1 MKENKK
7 DIAVSFLQLAS
18 SGKVRQAYRKY
29 VHPQF
34 CHHNPYFKGD
44 RESLLAGMEE
54 SGVEFPKKVFEAVRT
69 LEDGDFVAVH
79 GKVRL
84 KPDMPEI
91 ALIHIF
97 RFDGDLIIEEW
108 EAAQEVPEESPNE
121 NGIAQLAQFPGLDIS
136 QVRAVSQAGVAPG
149 QS

>member
-1 MKENKK
+1 MRESRK
-7 DIAVSFLQLAS
+7 DLAVSFLQLAS
-18 SGKVRQAYRKY
+18 SGQARQAYRKY

-34 CHHNPYFKGD
+34 RHHNPYFKGD

-54 SGVEFPKKVFEAVRT
+54 SGAKFPNKVFEAVRT
-69 LEDGDFVAVH
+69 LEDGDFVVVH

-84 KPDMPEI
+84 NPDMPEI

-108 EAAQEVPEESPNE
+108 EAAQEVPQGSPNE
-121 NGIAQLAQFPGLDIS
+121 YGMF
-136 QVRAVSQAGVAPG
+136 
-149 QS
+149 

>member
-1 MKENKK
+1 MRQSRK
-7 DIAVSFLQLAS
+7 DLAVSFLQLAS
-18 SGKVRQAYRKY
+18 SGKARQAYLKY

-34 CHHNPYFKGD
+34 RHHNPYFKGG

-54 SGVEFPKKVFEAVRT
+54 SGVKFPNKVFEVVRA

-84 KPDMPEI
+84 NPDMPEV

-97 RFDGDLIIEEW
+97 LFDGDLIIEEW
-108 EAAQEVPEESPNE
+108 EAAQEVPRESPNE
-121 NGIAQLAQFPGLDIS
+121 NGMF
-136 QVRAVSQAGVAPG
+136 
-149 QS
+149 

>member
-1 MKENKK
+1 MMESKK

-18 SGKVRQAYRKY
+18 SGNVRQAFRKY

-34 CHHNPYFKGD
+34 SHHNPYFKGD
-44 RESLLAGMEE
+44 RESLLTGMEE
-54 SGVEFPKKVFEAVRT
+54 SAVQFPKKVFEVVRT
-69 LEDGDFVAVH
+69 LEDGDFVVVH

-84 KPDMPEI
+84 NPDMPEI

-108 EAAQEVPEESPNE
+108 EAAQEVPQESPNE
-121 NGIAQLAQFPGLDIS
+121 NGII
-136 QVRAVSQAGVAPG
+136 
-149 QS
+149 

>member
-1 MKENKK
+1 MKKNKK
-7 DIAVSFLQLAS
+7 DIAVSFLRLAT

-34 CHHNPYFKGD
+34 SHHNPYFKGD
-44 RESLLAGMEE
+44 RESLLIGMEE
-54 SGVEFPKKVFEAVRT
+54 SGVAFPNKVFKAVRT

-91 ALIHIF
+91 ALMHIF
-97 RFDGDLIIEEW
+97 RFNGDLIIEEW
-108 EAAQEVPEESPNE
+108 EAAQEVPAESPNE
-121 NGIAQLAQFPGLDIS
+121 NGMF
-136 QVRAVSQAGVAPG
+136 
-149 QS
+149 

>member
-1 MKENKK
+1 MTGSKK
-7 DIAVSFLQLAS
+7 DLAVSFLQLAS
-18 SGKVRQAYRKY
+18 SGQARQAYRKY

-34 CHHNPYFKGD
+34 RHHNPYFKGD

-54 SGVEFPKKVFEAVRT
+54 SAVQFPEKVFEPVRT
-69 LEDGDFVAVH
+69 LQDGDFVVVH

-84 KPDMPEI
+84 NPDMPEI

-108 EAAQEVPEESPNE
+108 EAAQEGPKESPNE
-121 NGIAQLAQFPGLDIS
+121 NGMF
-136 QVRAVSQAGVAPG
+136 
-149 QS
+149 

>member
-1 MKENKK
+1 MRESRKEL
-7 DIAVSFLQLAS
+7 AVSFLQVAS
-18 SGKVRQAYRKY
+18 SGNARQAYRKY

-34 CHHNPYFKGD
+34 RHHNPYFKGD

-54 SGVEFPKKVFEAVRT
+54 SGAKFPNKVFEAVRT
-69 LEDGDFVAVH
+69 LEDGDFVVVH

-84 KPDMPEI
+84 NPDMPEI

-108 EAAQEVPEESPNE
+108 EAAQEVPQGSPNE
-121 NGIAQLAQFPGLDIS
+121 YGMF
-136 QVRAVSQAGVAPG
+136 
-149 QS
+149 